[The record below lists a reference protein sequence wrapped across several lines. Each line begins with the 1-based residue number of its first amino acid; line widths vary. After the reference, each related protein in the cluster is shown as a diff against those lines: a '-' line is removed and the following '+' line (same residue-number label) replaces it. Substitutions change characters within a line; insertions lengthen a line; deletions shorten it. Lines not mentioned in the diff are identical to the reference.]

1 MRPAIESRRLL
12 LALLVCALAPVA
24 GCTDSTAPAKSGPP
38 TIRGSLT
45 LRAVL
50 RDAGGTTTGTRVV
63 AEPNGIR
70 VYLLS
75 AGVEVDSALTVAG
88 GYTFQPSPGTYRL
101 RFRTG
106 PLGFTTSKE
115 FSVDAQT
122 GVVQVESYPIQSVG
136 DLSSWP
142 NPFVTLL
149 NTRFALTSAGQVAL
163 GVYDLANLRVRTIDA
178 GSSYSM
184 GTHVF
189 GWDGLDDANQPA
201 PDGAYWV
208 VSSGPGHNW
217 AELVFKGP

>member
-1 MRPAIESRRLL
+1 VLQSWRLL
-12 LALLVCALAPVA
+12 LALAVSTLAAVA
-24 GCTDSTAPAKSGPP
+24 GCTDSTTPAKSGPA
-38 TIRGSLT
+38 TIKGSLT

-50 RDAGGTTTGTRVV
+50 RDAAGTTTGTRVV
-63 AEPNGIR
+63 SEPSGIR
-70 VYLLS
+70 VYLTS
-75 AGVEVDSALTVAG
+75 SGVEVDSTLTVSG
-88 GYTFQPSPGTYRL
+88 VYTFQPPPGLYRL

-115 FSVDAQT
+115 FSIDAQT

-149 NTRFALTSAGQVAL
+149 NTRFSLPSAGQVAL
-163 GVYDLANLRVRTIDA
+163 GVYDLANLRVRMIDA
-178 GSSYSM
+178 GSSYGQ